1 MLDTDK
7 KAFTELLRA
16 TLDVYG
22 KETSVG
28 VITIWWEAL
37 RRFEYAEVRA
47 AFSRYLQNVDTGQ
60 FAPKPADIIRVLE
73 GGSTEGR
80 ALGAWTKV
88 HDAIRLV
95 GSYQS
100 LVFDDPIIHAV
111 VQDMG
116 GWISLCSIQSEEVP
130 FRATEFQKRY
140 RAAIHNPPRS
150 YPCRLIGISE
160 AENGRNGL
168 QIEPPMLIGDESACQ
183 RVLASGSTAPRLQI
197 KQAGDVLGGLLEKAP
212 TS

>member
-1 MLDTDK
+1 MLDDEK
-7 KAFTELLRA
+7 QKFGEMLKAS
-16 TLDVYG
+16 LDVYG
-22 KETSVG
+22 KEVSIG
-28 VITIWWEAL
+28 VLQIWWEAL
-37 RRFEYAEVRA
+37 KRFEYAEVRA

-60 FAPKPADIIRVLE
+60 FAPKPADIIRALD
-73 GGSTEGR
+73 GGNTEGR

-95 GSYQS
+95 GSYRS
-100 LVFDDPIIHAV
+100 LVFDDPVIHSV

-116 GWISLCSIQSEEVP
+116 GWIALCSIQSEDVP
-130 FRATEFQKRY
+130 FRASEFQKRY
-140 RAAIHNPPRS
+140 RALIHNPPRS

-168 QIEPPMLIGDESACQ
+168 EIEPPMLIGDESACQ
-183 RVLASGSTAPRLQI
+183 RVISSGSTAPRLQI
-197 KQAGDVLGGLLEKAP
+197 KQAGDVVAGLLAKAS